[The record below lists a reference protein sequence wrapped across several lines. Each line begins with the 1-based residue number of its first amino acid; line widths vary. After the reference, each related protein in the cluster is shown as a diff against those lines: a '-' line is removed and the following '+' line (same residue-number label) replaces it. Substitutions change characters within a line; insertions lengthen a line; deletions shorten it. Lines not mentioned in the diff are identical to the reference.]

1 MKKSSKTPVDA
12 KRMAKIFKAL
22 SNENRLELFL
32 EILKINETCFETEC
46 TECFITDIMDT
57 LSIGAPTV
65 SHHMKEL
72 TNAGLV
78 ITERKGKFLTAKIN
92 DELIKEISGIFS
104 ADKS

>member
-1 MKKSSKTPVDA
+1 MKKSAKKPVDI
-12 KRMAKIFKAL
+12 KRITKIFKAL

-32 EILKINETCFETEC
+32 EILRINGTYFETEC
-46 TECFITDIMDT
+46 EECFITDIMGT
-57 LSIGAPTV
+57 LNIGAPTV

-92 DELIKEISGIFS
+92 DELIRELIDIFS
-104 ADKS
+104 VDKS

>member
-1 MKKSSKTPVDA
+1 MKNNVKKPSDI
-12 KRMAKIFKAL
+12 KRTTKIFKAL

-32 EILKINETCFETEC
+32 EILKINEKLFETED
-46 TECFITDIMDT
+46 TKCFITDIMGT
-57 LSIGAPTV
+57 LSIGAPKV

-92 DELIKEISGIFS
+92 DELIKEVAEIFS
-104 ADKS
+104 AEKS